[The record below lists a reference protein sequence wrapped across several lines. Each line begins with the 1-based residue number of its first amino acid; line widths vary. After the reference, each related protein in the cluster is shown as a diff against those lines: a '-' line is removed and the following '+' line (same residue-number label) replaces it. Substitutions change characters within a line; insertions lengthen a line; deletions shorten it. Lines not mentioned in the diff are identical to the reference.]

1 VNEKAN
7 NSFNLNLSL
16 KGGITMRGI
25 VRNKKIVGASVWMIL
40 VPVLLFLSFP
50 GASWAKSE
58 TVLRFASYFPTAAPQ
73 SKLLEKFCS
82 DINKESK
89 GKIKIEF
96 FGGGSLLKAT
106 KVADGVV
113 QGIADIGFSHVEYT
127 RGRFPIT
134 EMLDL
139 PLGFPSAW
147 VGTHVANKFY
157 KKFKPKEWNK
167 FHVLWFN
174 TCPPNVIILAKKP
187 VYKMSDLKGLTI
199 RGPGRVGDVLKRLGA
214 TPKPVPM
221 NEIYEAMARGV
232 VEGSMTPIE
241 TLRSF
246 RLAEVAKY
254 VTKSWQ
260 IGNVYTFYVVMNKK
274 VWNRL
279 SQSEKE
285 IFNKVCQKYEEKSAR
300 IWNKVD
306 LVGLKFGKK
315 HGVKFI
321 DLSPNEVTK
330 WKRAVEPV
338 SHSYVEELIAK
349 GYSKSSLEKMLKYI
363 RDQIKFWTQK
373 QVQQGIK
380 SVTGPKNIRLN

>member
-1 VNEKAN
+1 MKKFSRNQFFTIMFA
-7 NSFNLNLSL
+7 L
-16 KGGITMRGI
+16 I
-25 VRNKKIVGASVWMIL
+25 VIPGVIIAL
-40 VPVLLFLSFP
+40 TP
-50 GASWAKSE
+50 GASLAKS
-58 TVLRFASYFPTAAPQ
+58 TRVLRFASYFPTAAPQ

-82 DINKESK
+82 DINKESN
-89 GKIKIEF
+89 GKIKVEF

-106 KVADGVV
+106 KVADGVA

-147 VGTHVANKFY
+147 VGTQVANSFY
-157 KKFKPKEWNK
+157 NHFKPKEWNK
-167 FHVLWFN
+167 YHILWLN

-232 VEGSMTPIE
+232 VDGSMTPIE

-246 RLAEVAKY
+246 RLAEVSKY
-254 VTKSWQ
+254 VTNCWQ

-274 VWNRL
+274 VWDRL
-279 SQSEKE
+279 SRSEKN
-285 IFNKVCQKYEEKSAR
+285 IFNKVADQYKEKAAQV
-300 IWNKVD
+300 WNKVD
-306 LVGLKFGKK
+306 LEGLKFGKK
-315 HGVKFI
+315 HHIKFI
-321 DLSPNEVTK
+321 DLSSAEASRWIKTVK
-330 WKRAVEPV
+330 PV
-338 SHSYVEELIAK
+338 RDNYIKEMEAK
-349 GYSKSSLEKMLKYI
+349 GYSKTKLDSMLSYI
-363 RDQIKFWTQK
+363 REQIKSWTKKQAQK
-373 QVQQGIK
+373 GIR
-380 SVTGPKNIRLN
+380 SVTGPTSIRIK

>member
-1 VNEKAN
+1 
-7 NSFNLNLSL
+7 
-16 KGGITMRGI
+16 M
-25 VRNKKIVGASVWMIL
+25 KKIGRNRISNFMFCLGLA
-40 VPVLLFLSFP
+40 VLLGIFFVLFP
-50 GASWAKSE
+50 RTSMAKST
-58 TVLRFASYFPTAAPQ
+58 TVLRFASYLPTAAAQ

-89 GKIKIEF
+89 GKVKIEF

-106 KVADGVV
+106 KVADGVA

-147 VGTHVANKFY
+147 VGTHVANNFFQ
-157 KKFKPKEWNK
+157 KFKPKEWNK
-167 FHVLWFN
+167 FHILWLN

-199 RGPGRVGDVLKRLGA
+199 RGPGRVGDVLEKLGA

-232 VEGSMTPIE
+232 VDGSMTPIE

-260 IGNVYTFYVVMNKK
+260 IGNVYTFYIAMNKK
-274 VWNRL
+274 VWDKL
-279 SQSEKE
+279 STAEKE
-285 IFNKVCQKYEEKSAR
+285 VFNKVSKQYEEKSAQ
-300 IWNKVD
+300 IWNKAD
-306 LVGLKFGKK
+306 LGGLSLGKK
-315 HGVKFI
+315 QGIKFI
-321 DLSPNEVTK
+321 DLTSSEVLRWAK
-330 WKRAVEPV
+330 AVDPV
-338 SHSYVEELIAK
+338 RNNYLKELVAK
-349 GYSKSSLEKMLKYI
+349 GYSKGKLEEMLKYVK
-363 RDQIKFWTQK
+363 DQIKYWTQ
-373 QVQQGIK
+373 QQAKAGIK
-380 SVTGPKNIRLN
+380 SVTGPEEIRVK

>member
-1 VNEKAN
+1 MKRDGRK
-7 NSFNLNLSL
+7 SI
-16 KGGITMRGI
+16 G
-25 VRNKKIVGASVWMIL
+25 L
-40 VPVLLFLSFP
+40 VATFVLTLGVIFLTVP
-50 GASWAKSE
+50 GVSSAKST

-73 SKLLEKFCS
+73 SKLLEKFCH
-82 DINKESK
+82 DMNKASQ

-106 KVADGVV
+106 KVADGVA

-127 RGRFPIT
+127 RGRFPVT

-147 VGTHVANKFY
+147 VGTHVANDFY
-157 KKFKPKEWNK
+157 RHFKPKEWEK
-167 FHVLWFN
+167 FHILWFN

-232 VEGSMTPIE
+232 VDGSMTPIE

-274 VWNRL
+274 VWDRL
-279 SQSEKE
+279 SPSEKK
-285 IFNKVCQKYEEKSAR
+285 IFNKVSKEYEEKAAR

-321 DLSPNEVTK
+321 DLSSDEAARWIK
-330 WKRAVEPV
+330 AVNPV
-338 SHSYVEELIAK
+338 KENYIKEMVAK
-349 GYSKSSLEKMLKYI
+349 GYSKSELEKMLHYI
-363 RDQIKFWTQK
+363 LSKIKAWTKK
-373 QVQQGIK
+373 QAAKGIK
-380 SVTGPKNIRLN
+380 SVTGPESIRIK

>member
-1 VNEKAN
+1 MKKF
-7 NSFNLNLSL
+7 S
-16 KGGITMRGI
+16 
-25 VRNKKIVGASVWMIL
+25 RNKLFTMVFALIL
-40 VPVLLFLSFP
+40 VPVFITVMTP
-50 GASWAKSE
+50 GISVAKKA

-82 DINKESK
+82 DMGKETK
-89 GKIKIEF
+89 GRIKIEF

-106 KVADGVV
+106 KVADGVA

-157 KKFKPKEWNK
+157 QHFKPEEWKKF
-167 FHVLWFN
+167 HILWFN

-199 RGPGRVGDVLKRLGA
+199 RGPGRVGEVLKNLGA

-246 RLAEVAKY
+246 RLAEVAKF

-260 IGNVYTFYVVMNKK
+260 IGNVYTFYVLMNKK
-274 VWNRL
+274 VWNNL
-279 SQSEKE
+279 SHSEKE
-285 IFNKVCQKYEEKSAR
+285 IFNKVSKEYEEKAAQV
-300 IWNKVD
+300 WNKVD
-306 LVGLKFGKK
+306 LGGLKFGKK

-321 DLSPNEVTK
+321 DLPEKEISRWIKV
-330 WKRAVEPV
+330 VEPV
-338 SHSYVEELIAK
+338 RDNYIKEMVTK
-349 GYSKSSLEKMLKYI
+349 GFSKNKLDEMVGYI
-363 RDQIKFWTQK
+363 KKQIKLWTKK
-373 QVQQGIK
+373 QVQKGIK
-380 SVTGPKNIRLN
+380 SVTGPEGIRIK

>member
-1 VNEKAN
+1 MKKV
-7 NSFNLNLSL
+7 SLNRLS
-16 KGGITMRGI
+16 GI
-25 VRNKKIVGASVWMIL
+25 VVPLIFMSGIFAVMMPIVSE
-40 VPVLLFLSFP
+40 
-50 GASWAKSE
+50 AKPT

-82 DINKESK
+82 DMSK
-89 GKIKIEF
+89 ASNGKIKIEF

-106 KVADGVV
+106 KVADGVL

-147 VGTHVANKFY
+147 VGTHVANNFY

-167 FHVLWFN
+167 FHILWFN

-187 VYKMSDLKGLTI
+187 VYKMSDLKSLTI
-199 RGPGRVGDVLKRLGA
+199 RGPGRVGDVLERLGA

-232 VEGSMTPIE
+232 VDGSMTPIE

-246 RLAEVAKY
+246 RLAEVSKY

-260 IGNVYTFYVVMNKK
+260 IGNIYTFYVVMNKK
-274 VWNRL
+274 VWNKL
-279 SQSEKE
+279 SPSEKE
-285 IFNKVCQKYEEKSAR
+285 VFNRVSKEYEEKSAQ

-306 LVGLKFGKK
+306 LGGLKFGEK

-321 DLSPNEVTK
+321 DLSSNEVSR
-330 WKRAVEPV
+330 WKKAVEPV
-338 SHSYVEELIAK
+338 KGAYLKELMAK
-349 GYSKSSLEKMLKYI
+349 GYSKGSLSEMLRYVKK
-363 RDQIKFWTQK
+363 QIKYWTKK
-373 QVQQGIK
+373 QAEAGIK
-380 SVTGPKNIRLN
+380 SVTGPKEIRIK

>member
-1 VNEKAN
+1 
-7 NSFNLNLSL
+7 
-16 KGGITMRGI
+16 M
-25 VRNKKIVGASVWMIL
+25 
-40 VPVLLFLSFP
+40 
-50 GASWAKSE
+50 AKSAK
-58 TVLRFASYFPTAAPQ
+58 VIRFASYFPTAAPQ
-73 SKLLEKFCS
+73 SKLLEQFCR

-89 GKIKIEF
+89 GKIKVEF

-106 KVADGVV
+106 KVADGVA

-147 VGTHVANKFY
+147 VGTHVANNFY
-157 KKFKPKEWNK
+157 KHFKPKEWNK
-167 FHVLWFN
+167 YHILWLN

-199 RGPGRVGDVLKRLGA
+199 RGPGRVGEVLKNLGA

-232 VEGSMTPIE
+232 VDGSMTPIE

-246 RLAEVAKY
+246 RLAEVSKY

-274 VWNRL
+274 VWNKL
-279 SQSEKE
+279 SPSEKE
-285 IFNKVCQKYEEKSAR
+285 IFSEVSKEYEEKAAQV
-300 IWNKVD
+300 WNNVD
-306 LVGLKFGKK
+306 LIGLNFGEK

-321 DLSPNEVTK
+321 DLSSSEVSRWIQSVK
-330 WKRAVEPV
+330 PV
-338 SHSYVEELIAK
+338 RDSYLKELVAK
-349 GYSKSSLEKMLKYI
+349 GYSKNTLEKMLKYVK
-363 RDQIKFWTQK
+363 DQIKYWTEK
-373 QVQQGIK
+373 QAKAGIK
-380 SVTGPKNIRLN
+380 SVTGPESIRIK

>member
-1 VNEKAN
+1 MRKFSINKL
-7 NSFNLNLSL
+7 F
-16 KGGITMRGI
+16 TM
-25 VRNKKIVGASVWMIL
+25 VFALIL
-40 VPVLLFLSFP
+40 VPVFIAVMTP
-50 GASWAKSE
+50 GISMAKSA

-73 SKLLEKFCS
+73 SKLLEKFCGDMS
-82 DINKESK
+82 KESK

-106 KVADGVV
+106 KVADGVS

-127 RGRFPIT
+127 RGRFPVT

-167 FHVLWFN
+167 FHILWFN
-174 TCPPNVIILAKKP
+174 TCPPNVIILAKRP

-199 RGPGRVGDVLKRLGA
+199 RGPGRVGDVLKGLGA

-232 VEGSMTPIE
+232 VDGSMTPFE

-246 RLAEVAKY
+246 RLAEISKY
-254 VTKSWQ
+254 VTNCWQ

-274 VWNRL
+274 VWNKL
-279 SQSEKE
+279 SPSEKK
-285 IFNKVCQKYEEKSAR
+285 IFKKVSKQYEEKAAR
-300 IWNKVD
+300 VWNNVD

-315 HGVKFI
+315 HGIKFI
-321 DLSPNEVTK
+321 ELPSNEISLWINAAK
-330 WKRAVEPV
+330 PV
-338 SHSYVEELIAK
+338 RDNYMSEMISK
-349 GYSKSSLEKMLKYI
+349 GYSKNKLDEMLKYI
-363 RDQIKFWTQK
+363 EKQIKLWTKK
-373 QVQQGIK
+373 QAKVRIK
-380 SVTGPKNIRLN
+380 SVTGPVSIRIK